1 MSKKVAIFT
10 STYNNIYSG
19 VGTYARLLVDGLL
32 SSGYEITVISPD
44 CDNNP
49 PKFIKIKKPK
59 FAISPNSWFELAFL
73 YRKILSD
80 LSYRIDIAHFL
91 DAREGLFIKKNSKV
105 FLIGS
110 VHDTYSWDLQSRVLL
125 KEYFLDWKARLIYY
139 TLLYNLEKNAYN
151 KFDLLISNTDYVKER
166 LKDFYDLENKIIET
180 VYIAAPLGE
189 IENLEENRN
198 PSNIISFVGGNF
210 QRKGLLQLIK
220 AVKKLRDNG
229 TFLKIVVAGKDK
241 NQSLIEKW
249 IQDNR
254 FEGLVEFKGHLKRE
268 EVVNL
273 LKISDV
279 FALPSITEAFG
290 LVYLEAMAYGVPVI
304 GSWEGGTKELIKDGV
319 NGYLVNPYDIND
331 IADKI
336 MKCLDNVERKKIIK
350 NGFNTVVNFS
360 KEKFIEQM
368 IKIYKN
374 I

>member
-1 MSKKVAIFT
+1 M
-10 STYNNIYSG
+10 
-19 VGTYARLLVDGLL
+19 
-32 SSGYEITVISPD
+32 
-44 CDNNP
+44 
-49 PKFIKIKKPK
+49 
-59 FAISPNSWFELAFL
+59 
-73 YRKILSD
+73 
-80 LSYRIDIAHFL
+80 
-91 DAREGLFIKKNSKV
+91 
-105 FLIGS
+105 IGS